1 MFKLNLKA
9 VYSVAKKEFADN
21 VRSKW
26 IVALTIIF
34 AVMTLLASYLAGA
47 AEGQALGSLE
57 VTVVTL
63 IGIAGI
69 LVPIIA
75 VMLGYAA
82 ISGECESG
90 SMGILLSYPLRR
102 VEVLAGKILGLG
114 LVIVVSTVL
123 GFGGAG
129 VLIAATAGAESGLSY
144 LAFIGFTILIGFL
157 YLSTALMFSSV
168 AKRRTTSLA
177 LGVLLFFWSMIYSM
191 IVTGTFAATG
201 GDLGALFSGNLELPG
216 WFWASM
222 IASPMDMY
230 QMAVMLAFGIKEVLE
245 FRIEAPWFI
254 TTTLVALVQILWT
267 EISLVL
273 AYFFFKRRDI

>member
-26 IVALTIIF
+26 IVALIIIF

-47 AEGQALGSLE
+47 AAGQALGSLE

-63 IGIAGI
+63 ISMAVM

-75 VMLGYAA
+75 VMLGYAS

-114 LVIVVSTVL
+114 LVIVVSTIL

-129 VLIAATAGAESGLSY
+129 VLIAATAGTESGLSY

-191 IVTGTFAATG
+191 IITGAFAATG
-201 GDLGALFSGNLELPG
+201 GDLVPSSVGT
-216 WFWASM
+216 W
-222 IASPMDMY
+222 Y
-230 QMAVMLAFGIKEVLE
+230 Y
-245 FRIEAPWFI
+245 
-254 TTTLVALVQILWT
+254 LVGT
-267 EISLVL
+267 GP
-273 AYFFFKRRDI
+273 R